1 MMAIELHG
9 LAFESAPFADIS
21 TEKILNGF
29 LVNK

>member
-1 MMAIELHG
+1 MAVELYCFA
-9 LAFESAPFADIS
+9 LEAAPFADIS